1 MLRCP
6 FLEELLPTVL
16 DEKASCL
23 TREVT
28 DEEIY
33 SAILSTDDENLLAL
47 MVIQPSSLSQLR
59 IL

>member
-16 DEKASCL
+16 DEEASCL